1 MQGLREESKV
11 QWREK
16 SPLSLSDG
24 SLHGRGWILLESRAK
39 GETDMTETEKMLRR
53 EIIRLETE
61 NKSLKQRLQI
71 AEKLNW
77 KSFRENEAMSLYVQA
92 LERLRHECPDRL

>member
-1 MQGLREESKV
+1 MAE
-11 QWREK
+11 
-16 SPLSLSDG
+16 
-24 SLHGRGWILLESRAK
+24 WIMKE
-39 GETDMTETEKMLRR
+39 ETDMTETEKMLRR

-92 LERLRHECPDRL
+92 LEGLRTVNRF